1 MIFRILRL
9 VLCIAGV
16 YVALAAG
23 CEYRSFRGGHRY
35 IRAFRAKTL
44 YQHFF
49 TLLQCEK
56 DIHGADMGKL
66 TYLGYTGH
74 SSRPSAAGPVSVSH
88 RKLAFYGTGF
98 LSVGHVQH
106 GMGIFICFTSGSGWT
121 AEPVFLNFRC
131 FSGYLLKKH
140 RSVTLGF
147 HTFKNLPQRH
157 FDMGKCF

>member
-16 YVALAAG
+16 YVALATG

-35 IRAFRAKTL
+35 IRAFRAKTR

-66 TYLGYTGH
+66 TYLGYTGVLLAT
-74 SSRPSAAGPVSVSH
+74 AAGLLLLLLVPYLFLTGNWLFME
-88 RKLAFYGTGF
+88 LAFYLWAMLGMGWGF
-98 LSVGHVQH
+98 LSVLLQVLDGL
-106 GMGIFICFTSGSGWT
+106 
-121 AEPVFLNFRC
+121 LNRF
-131 FSGYLLKKH
+131 F
-140 RSVTLGF
+140 
-147 HTFKNLPQRH
+147 
-157 FDMGKCF
+157 